1 MKILSEASYEEL
13 YGRDKECQM
22 SLMKNYIKNRNNL
35 KKNVAAKK
43 SEVDTKVNISKAR
56 SKMFLVQ
63 EVKTSISYLQEIF
76 RVDANNLNDD
86 EIKSRKDDMSKDL
99 QQLDSLS
106 KKIQN
111 FLECANSVIEGQ
123 IDDTAGR

>member
-35 KKNVAAKK
+35 KKNAAAKK
-43 SEVDTKVNISKAR
+43 SEVDIKVNISKAR

-86 EIKSRKDDMSKDL
+86 EIKSRKDDMSKNL